1 MANQLTS
8 NRAYRL
14 YAGHG
19 NWINLNAQT
28 TKDLLD
34 IFTKGVPTRYQ
45 LAPGLSIDI
54 IPHDVDCNSK
64 NIDMLGL
71 MRADLVYDSDE
82 NVTQQRM
89 SNYIRD
95 ILDEQGII
103 DAFPPT
109 KPDEELPPITSLPT
123 HRHLSLV
130 PSVAG
135 SIRRGPKSSQGYASK
150 SGPLSLKK
158 RVATSPSRRSLKK
171 PRQQKNEL
179 LKKIILPLSSN
190 LRSDTNDPY
199 PVVSSHSQHH
209 PSDLCILSSSSSTY
223 QPNPVFSL
231 SASLHPSLTNDE
243 TDGQL
248 NLQKLS
254 PMVFLNEYEHDFSS
268 QKDPVL
274 SSYYPCSSTSSSSAI
289 TSSTANQ
296 LLERQQQQQS
306 FPEESSPLDEPM
318 MSSSCWVNVHLND
331 VKDEDEQWMS
341 SIEYSRKDSNC
352 STNSHIFMHAPI
364 MATRP
369 FDNRSSMDQNY
380 YFNDSS
386 KSTTGP
392 TSPSD
397 FNDITTLPQ
406 NMKHIVMQSRA
417 KQ

>member
-1 MANQLTS
+1 
-8 NRAYRL
+8 
-14 YAGHG
+14 
-19 NWINLNAQT
+19 
-28 TKDLLD
+28 
-34 IFTKGVPTRYQ
+34 
-45 LAPGLSIDI
+45 
-54 IPHDVDCNSK
+54 
-64 NIDMLGL
+64 
-71 MRADLVYDSDE
+71 
-82 NVTQQRM
+82 M